1 MSTSRLFDRIC
12 VLVTVAAML
21 LTILFMNGQA
31 LGLELV
37 TDADSEAYSD
47 NTYFTDNDQTAD
59 WDTSSATVIT
69 LEGDHAAINGSNAY
83 EYDGNVV
90 IAGSGRFV
98 VTGTLDDGY
107 LSVAANANSKVWIL
121 FQGVD
126 ITCSDNACLRVEEAD
141 KVFLTLAE
149 GTQNSLTDGEELSEE
164 AEEDGSYG
172 VIFSHDDLT
181 INGNGALSIAAGYKH
196 GIKANDDLVITGGS
210 ITIDAPADGIHVNDS
225 FRLKEADLTI
235 TAGDDAVHADGGVS
249 ISDGTILINSC
260 YEGIEAL
267 TIDVLGGEITIY
279 PTNDGFNAN
288 GGTGDT
294 WIHIS
299 GGTIT
304 IINENGNDA
313 DGLDSNGDICISG
326 GTVRISLTNNG
337 TNSAIDAAT
346 ENGGSAQITGGTMI
360 ACGSYSMAEGF
371 DSSSTQCS
379 VLYNISSG
387 AEAGTDLSVETE
399 DGTLLLAWEVPC
411 SFSSAIVSCPEM
423 TLDET
428 YTITAGDL
436 EESVTLTETTAS
448 AGDAQSNMAG
458 GNMNHGGML
467 QAGGMGAMDGMPER
481 PDAAAGTEQESTDHQ
496 AEDGTAS
503 AQSVSTAENGQE
515 GGPMQGERPEGQ
527 NGPQEFGGGPG
538 MQAEST
544 ASETAQITEGTSA
557 LSYDRSVY
565 VLLAASFLV
574 LILGLAAAICYRK

>member
-1 MSTSRLFDRIC
+1 M
-12 VLVTVAAML
+12 VL
-21 LTILFMNGQA
+21 
-31 LGLELV
+31 
-37 TDADSEAYSD
+37 D
-47 NTYFTDNDQTAD
+47 
-59 WDTSSATVIT
+59 
-69 LEGDHAAINGSNAY
+69 
-83 EYDGNVV
+83 
-90 IAGSGRFV
+90 
-98 VTGTLDDGY
+98 
-107 LSVAANANSKVWIL
+107 
-121 FQGVD
+121 
-126 ITCSDNACLRVEEAD
+126 
-141 KVFLTLAE
+141 
-149 GTQNSLTDGEELSEE
+149 
-164 AEEDGSYG
+164 
-172 VIFSHDDLT
+172 
-181 INGNGALSIAAGYKH
+181 
-196 GIKANDDLVITGGS
+196 
-210 ITIDAPADGIHVNDS
+210 
-225 FRLKEADLTI
+225 
-235 TAGDDAVHADGGVS
+235 AGDDAVHADGGVS

-267 TIDVLGGEITIY
+267 TIDVSGGEITIY
-279 PTNDGFNAN
+279 PTDDGFNAN

-326 GTVRISLTNNG
+326 GTVRISLINNG

-436 EESVTLTETTAS
+436 EESVTLTETAAS

-467 QAGGMGAMDGMPER
+467 QAGGIGAMDGMPER

-515 GGPMQGERPEGQ
+515 GGPMQGERGRKDKTVLRSSEEVPGCRRKAQ
-527 NGPQEFGGGPG
+527 LPKLRRSQRALRSCPMTGPYTCCWQP
-538 MQAEST
+538 
-544 ASETAQITEGTSA
+544 ASWSSYLA
-557 LSYDRSVY
+557 LLPRSVTESNP
-565 VLLAASFLV
+565 VETWPDH
-574 LILGLAAAICYRK
+574 

>member
-1 MSTSRLFDRIC
+1 M
-12 VLVTVAAML
+12 VL
-21 LTILFMNGQA
+21 
-31 LGLELV
+31 
-37 TDADSEAYSD
+37 D
-47 NTYFTDNDQTAD
+47 
-59 WDTSSATVIT
+59 
-69 LEGDHAAINGSNAY
+69 
-83 EYDGNVV
+83 
-90 IAGSGRFV
+90 
-98 VTGTLDDGY
+98 
-107 LSVAANANSKVWIL
+107 
-121 FQGVD
+121 
-126 ITCSDNACLRVEEAD
+126 
-141 KVFLTLAE
+141 
-149 GTQNSLTDGEELSEE
+149 
-164 AEEDGSYG
+164 
-172 VIFSHDDLT
+172 
-181 INGNGALSIAAGYKH
+181 
-196 GIKANDDLVITGGS
+196 
-210 ITIDAPADGIHVNDS
+210 
-225 FRLKEADLTI
+225 
-235 TAGDDAVHADGGVS
+235 AGDDAVHADGGVS

-267 TIDVLGGEITIY
+267 TIDVSGGEITIY
-279 PTNDGFNAN
+279 PTDDGFNAN

-326 GTVRISLTNNG
+326 GTVRISLINNG

-436 EESVTLTETTAS
+436 EESVTLTETAAS

-467 QAGGMGAMDGMPER
+467 QAGGIGAMDGMPER

-544 ASETAQITEGTSA
+544 ASETAQITEGTSV